1 MVLTQL
7 EVDACGIGVIGHKI
21 MGGSAMPETDERSIA
36 TETAAA
42 APLPYAA
49 SLVRDRV
56 SVERG
61 TNYLR
66 VISPPMGSWRD
77 LPWGYWVAGA
87 FFGLYAIGAF
97 FRSITSAS
105 ADDRNGALAAVA
117 SFGGALLVVCAF
129 AYDRVRRSYV
139 FELTDR
145 TFALTR
151 LSPWGP
157 LTARIW
163 RRDAIGAIAAVY
175 PPGMIMIQVIGS
187 ERILLRIATERAPAE
202 IVAGELREGLAAPVV
217 PAPRPQ
223 NLPPGEIQPPQALPR
238 GMERT
243 ALLVTAFAL
252 AGFGVVIG
260 IVFTNVYIAMI
271 PIILAGIPAGMALGT
286 QKKDYYW

>member
-1 MVLTQL
+1 M
-7 EVDACGIGVIGHKI
+7 I
-21 MGGSAMPETDERSIA
+21 PETDEKSIA
-36 TETAAA
+36 TEEAA

-66 VISPPMGSWRD
+66 VISPPMASWRK
-77 LPWGYWVAGA
+77 LSWGYWVAGV

-97 FRSITSAS
+97 FRSITFES
-105 ADDRNGALAAVA
+105 ADDRNGALAAMA
-117 SFGGALLVVCAF
+117 SFGGAVLVLFAF

-175 PPGMIMIQVIGS
+175 PPGMIMIQVTGS
-187 ERILLRIATERAPAE
+187 ERIMLRLSTDRAAAEFVATA
-202 IVAGELREGLAAPVV
+202 LREGLDAPVV
-217 PAPRPQ
+217 PALRPQ
-223 NLPPGEIQPPQALPR
+223 NSPPGEIHPPSAMPR
-238 GMERT
+238 GAERT
-243 ALLVTAFAL
+243 TLLVTAFVL
-252 AGFGVVIG
+252 AGFGVVLG
-260 IVFTNVYIAMI
+260 IVFMNAYVAMI